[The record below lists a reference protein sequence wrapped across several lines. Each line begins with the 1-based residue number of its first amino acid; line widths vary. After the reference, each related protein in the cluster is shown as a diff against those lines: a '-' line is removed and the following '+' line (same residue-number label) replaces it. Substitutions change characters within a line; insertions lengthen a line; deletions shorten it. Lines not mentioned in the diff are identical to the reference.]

1 MTGIPLHRIVEGA
14 NVMVGDLVLVD
25 DEQGWRKV
33 HDVILSPKHAVLKYE
48 GGSDAIGVEDFVSI
62 LRYQAVTSPEV
73 C

>member
-14 NVMVGDLVLVD
+14 NVIVGDLVLVD
-25 DEQGWRKV
+25 DEQGWRRV

>member
-1 MTGIPLHRIVEGA
+1 MTGIPLHRTVEGA

-33 HDVILSPKHAVLKYE
+33 HDVILSPKYAVLKYE

-62 LRYQAVTSPEV
+62 LRHQAVTSMEV